1 MIKFLFGLL
10 LMVLMIICIL
20 VEHYTRCR
28 MEHSTLDDCYMFME
42 RAENFKL
49 WVIKTCSLVAHIF
62 SSIVSCAAYCEEF
75 CNDSGGGWYWLWFIL
90 FSLVHAF
97 FIILLINDAIDDN
110 IIPFCLPI
118 NSLIKTYYYLDKE
131 GTKINFRTFKNIM
144 KVCPENVIVRS
155 SSYLFSYDNKREEF
169 YFDNFISF
177 VRADVLLAR
186 RASNKKKKK
195 NSVENIAALE
205 LMHKAT
211 EDKLNKSL
219 NETKAAAQENKN
231 IMERMGK

>member
-1 MIKFLFGLL
+1 MIKFLFTLL
-10 LMVLMIICIL
+10 LMVLMIVCIL
-20 VEHYTRCR
+20 VEHFTRCR
-28 MEHSTLDDCYMFME
+28 MENYILDDCNMYMK

-49 WVIKTCSLVAHIF
+49 WVIKTCSLVVHIF
-62 SSIVSCAAYCEEF
+62 LTIVSCAVHCEEF
-75 CNDSGGGWYWLWFIL
+75 CNDSGGGRYWLWFIL

-118 NSLIKTYYYLDKE
+118 NSLIKTYRYLDE
-131 GTKINFRTFKNIM
+131 DGTKINFRTFKNIM
-144 KVCPENVIVRS
+144 KVCPENVMIGP
-155 SSYLFSYDNKREEF
+155 SSYHFSYDNKTEKF

-186 RASNKKKKK
+186 RASNKKKKD
-195 NSVENIAALE
+195 SVENTAALE
-205 LMHKAT
+205 LMHKAI

-219 NETKAAAQENKN
+219 NETVVAAQESKN

>member
-1 MIKFLFGLL
+1 MIKFLFSLL
-10 LMVLMIICIL
+10 LMILMVICIL
-20 VEHYTRCR
+20 VEHDTRYR
-28 MEHSTLDDCYMFME
+28 MEHPTLDDCDMYMK
-42 RAENFKL
+42 RAKNFKL
-49 WVIKTCSLVAHIF
+49 WVIKNCSLVAYIF
-62 SSIVSCAAYCEEF
+62 LSIVSCAVHCEEF

-118 NSLIKTYYYLDKE
+118 NSLIKTYRYLDE
-131 GTKINFRTFKNIM
+131 DGTKINFRTFKNIM
-144 KVCPENVIVRS
+144 KVCPENVIVKS
-155 SSYLFSYDNKREEF
+155 SSYLFSYDNKIEEF

-186 RASNKKKKK
+186 RASSKEKK

-205 LMHKAT
+205 LMHKAI

-219 NETKAAAQENKN
+219 NETKAAAQESKN

>member
-1 MIKFLFGLL
+1 MIKFLFSLL

-20 VEHYTRCR
+20 VEYYARCQ
-28 MEHSTLDDCYMFME
+28 MLYFKLDDCDMYMK
-42 RAENFKL
+42 RAKNFKL
-49 WVIKTCSLVAHIF
+49 WVIKNCPLVAYIF
-62 SSIVSCAAYCEEF
+62 LSIVSCAVHWEELS
-75 CNDSGGGWYWLWFIL
+75 NDSNAGWFLLWSIL
-90 FSLVHAF
+90 FSLVQLFF
-97 FIILLINDAIDDN
+97 FILFFAGAADSG

-118 NSLIKTYYYLDKE
+118 NSLIKTYYYLDKD

-144 KVCPENVIVRS
+144 KVCPENVVVKS

-186 RASNKKKKK
+186 RASNKKKK

-205 LMHKAT
+205 LMHKAI

-219 NETKAAAQENKN
+219 NETKAAAQESIKIINN
-231 IMERMGK
+231 MER